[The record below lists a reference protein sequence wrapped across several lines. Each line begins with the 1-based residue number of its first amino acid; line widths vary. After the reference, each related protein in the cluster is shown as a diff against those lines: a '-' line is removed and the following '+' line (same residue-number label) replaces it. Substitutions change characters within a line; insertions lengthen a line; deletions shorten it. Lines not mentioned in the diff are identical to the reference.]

1 MNMLVY
7 IYVSSFFKNV
17 HVEVNIN
24 VFCKKIL
31 IIIKV
36 CVQRSPVLNTVLMSY
51 NNGIIKVML
60 MFEHHTNKTTQ
71 KTMKLQKS

>member
-17 HVEVNIN
+17 HVEVNNN

-31 IIIKV
+31 IIIIKV

-51 NNGIIKVML
+51 NNGIVKVMFML
-60 MFEHHTNKTTQ
+60 EHYLNKTT
-71 KTMKLQKS
+71 